1 LKGPVG
7 ACDGSLM
14 QDAVTHRDGPART
27 RTSQDSGLSWNP
39 DTTPF
44 DIETLRSLYRAGHV
58 TPTDVA
64 RAAYR
69 RIARDARPDVWIHLR
84 PEAECIAAAQALAT
98 RPPGSLPLHGI
109 PFAAKDNIDVAGCPT
124 TAACPAFAY
133 RPAVSAACVARLES
147 AGAVCIGKTN
157 LDQFATGLSGVRSPY
172 GACGSAYDRT
182 VISGGSSSGSAVAVG
197 LGQVSFTL
205 GTDTGGSGRIPA
217 AFNNVVG
224 LKPTRGAIS
233 TRGLVPNCPTVD
245 CVSVFAHTVP
255 DATAVAEAMR
265 AFDAESVFSR
275 SAPSDFAFGLAAAPL
290 GFRFGVPRASDLE
303 FFGNAEAPAIFA
315 AAVARLEH
323 LGGRRQ
329 EVDFRPFREA
339 GRMLFDGPWIAERA
353 IAVGGFVAA
362 NADAVLPVTRGI
374 IAGAARWSA
383 VDVFT
388 AHHRLLELKGE
399 VETAFEGID
408 VLVVPTAGTWYTIA
422 EVEADPIARNTNLG
436 YYSYAVNLL
445 DLCALAVPSGF
456 YRNGIPAGITLIAPA
471 FHDAQIAAV
480 GHAFDASQSAG
491 TVGTARGR
499 SPGN

>member
-1 LKGPVG
+1 
-7 ACDGSLM
+7 
-14 QDAVTHRDGPART
+14 
-27 RTSQDSGLSWNP
+27 
-39 DTTPF
+39 
-44 DIETLRSLYRAGHV
+44 
-58 TPTDVA
+58 
-64 RAAYR
+64 
-69 RIARDARPDVWIHLR
+69 
-84 PEAECIAAAQALAT
+84 
-98 RPPGSLPLHGI
+98 
-109 PFAAKDNIDVAGCPT
+109 
-124 TAACPAFAY
+124 
-133 RPAVSAACVARLES
+133 
-147 AGAVCIGKTN
+147 
-157 LDQFATGLSGVRSPY
+157 
-172 GACGSAYDRT
+172 
-182 VISGGSSSGSAVAVG
+182 
-197 LGQVSFTL
+197 
-205 GTDTGGSGRIPA
+205 
-217 AFNNVVG
+217 
-224 LKPTRGAIS
+224 
-233 TRGLVPNCPTVD
+233 
-245 CVSVFAHTVP
+245 
-255 DATAVAEAMR
+255 
-265 AFDAESVFSR
+265 
-275 SAPSDFAFGLAAAPL
+275 
-290 GFRFGVPRASDLE
+290 VPRASDLE

-315 AAVARLEH
+315 DAVARLEH

-339 GRMLFDGPWIAERA
+339 GRLLFDGPWIAERA
-353 IAVGGFVAA
+353 VAVGGFVAA

-388 AHHRLLELKGE
+388 AHYRLLELKRQ

-408 VLVVPTAGTWYTIA
+408 LLVVPTAGTWYTIA